1 MHEIRKDS
9 QGTKWYYTDG
19 LLHREDGPAVL
30 YADGSESWFM
40 NGVLHRTGGPAR
52 DWVYGN
58 EEWYQHGKPYQ
69 PSAHE
74 LMDWKMIKK
83 QKQLSNERQKNR

>member
-1 MHEIRKDS
+1 MYEIRKDS
-9 QGTKWYYTDG
+9 TGTKWYYKDG

-52 DWVYGN
+52 DWVSGN
-58 EEWYQHGKPYQ
+58 EEWYQHGEPYQ

-74 LMDWKMIKK
+74 RMDWKMIKK